1 MNKVKLISIRVLL
14 LIACLIYSNAIMAYD
29 FKVNGLCY
37 KILSE
42 SNHTVELTWEAV
54 GKGYEGEIVVPN
66 KVSYGSK
73 TYNVIGIGKC
83 AFVKVKD
90 LDNKGECNNWDRNN
104 SLTKVILSADI
115 SYIDDYS
122 FAECVTLDDVVFPSK
137 LTSIGNEA
145 FYACHSI
152 SDIDLSATET
162 VSIGDMSFGSCS
174 NLKKISF
181 PSTIQTIGEYVFA
194 SSSSL
199 TTIQVDAS
207 NPYFCVND
215 NVIYNKNMTSVLVC
229 APGKS
234 GEYTIS
240 EGVKTIANTA
250 FQGCRNLRKINF
262 PQTVTY
268 IGKDAFQRC
277 TGLQEISLPDGI
289 QEIQLGAFRE
299 CLLKSVTLPSSLTYI
314 GSEAFCCEP
323 LEKIVSLITNPFP
336 IDKYVFG
343 SEDYNNIY
351 NRATVNV
358 PLGSLSK
365 YQQTE
370 GWNLFK
376 NIFETKPTYTLSIK
390 TIGNG
395 SASYDGTT
403 IRGKTS
409 SFTIN
414 EGTTVKISIT
424 PDNGYRIKSVKE
436 NNTVVT
442 SYVSN
447 GIYSINSLSR
457 NTTLEVEFEA
467 IPPKT
472 YTLSITASD
481 NGSASYSGTTIRSK
495 TSSFTVNEGSS
506 ATISFTPDD
515 GYQIKSVKVNGSIVS
530 VTNSQYTIS
539 SISGN
544 TSVEVE
550 FEAIPQT
557 TCIVSIKASG
567 NGSVSYDGETIRNE
581 TRNYTVNIGTSIT
594 VYFHADEGYRL
605 KSLKVNNISIS
616 GSQYCTTTIN
626 RNTTI
631 EVEYEAI
638 PTTNY
643 TLSITATGNG
653 SVSYDGSTI
662 RSRTSTFKVNEGA
675 NVTLSISPDNGN
687 RLKSVK
693 INDSDVTNNVS
704 NNSYTISNISKD
716 TSVEVEFAEE
726 LKSFMSDGISY
737 SVSSYDDKTIIVVGG
752 DFGRVLDVPATISYQ
767 DHNWKVIGIDN
778 VALIGHPELAAII
791 WNPTAGFTLDV
802 SNPNLLLY
810 VTSANYAPSSITN
823 VIVNNTAEKIILTD
837 ASSGN
842 DFYCPKAFTANSI
855 NYTHNYVMT
864 TGIGESRGWET
875 IALPFDV
882 QKIIHSGKG
891 EITPF
896 VNWKSDDSKK
906 PFWLMTYGVDGWTEA
921 NSIKANTP
929 YIISMPNHQ
938 NYKSDFRL
946 SGSVT
951 FSAENITVSK
961 SDDYQTGSYNG
972 NTFVPNFANIDN
984 SGYYTLNVNNDY
996 VTYSGGSAEGSR
1008 FVVNLRPVHPFEAYM
1023 TSTSSTRSIG
1033 IDEGMATGIMEL
1045 ISAISDD
1052 GVLKIYNLNGQLVKI
1067 EEGGC
1072 LDEVMKNLPAGVYI
1086 VNGKKMI
1093 IR

>member
-1 MNKVKLISIRVLL
+1 MNKAKLISIRVLL
-14 LIACLIYSNAIMAYD
+14 LIACFFNCNAIFAYN
-29 FKVNGLCY
+29 FEVNGICY
-37 KILSE
+37 SYIQ
-42 SNHTVELTWEAV
+42 NTNNVAV
-54 GKGYEGEIVVPN
+54 AHKWTDIGTIDSKYYSGDIVVPETVYYEGN
-66 KVSYGSK
+66 
-73 TYNVIGIGKC
+73 TYNVVSIDYKAFSTSKNLKSVSLPNSIRTIGSS
-83 AFVKVKD
+83 AFEDCQALVSVKMP
-90 LDNKGECNNWDRNN
+90 DNISSINQHAFKGCT
-104 SLTKVILSADI
+104 SLES
-115 SYIDDYS
+115 ID
-122 FAECVTLDDVVFPSK
+122 FLPKT
-137 LTSIGNEA
+137 LTSIEYGLFENCKGLLSVKIPDHVTEIGPHSFGGCINLETVYIPGSVKTIEYNAFYNCSKLSSLTISNGVEKIGSYSFFKTAIATLVIPESVTSIGTEA
-145 FYACHSI
+145 FYWA
-152 SDIDLSATET
+152 
-162 VSIGDMSFGSCS
+162 
-174 NLKKISF
+174 
-181 PSTIQTIGEYVFA
+181 P
-194 SSSSL
+194 L
-199 TTIQVDAS
+199 T
-207 NPYFCVND
+207 
-215 NVIYNKNMTSVLVC
+215 LV
-229 APGKS
+229 KS
-234 GEYTIS
+234 
-240 EGVKTIANTA
+240 
-250 FQGCRNLRKINF
+250 
-262 PQTVTY
+262 
-268 IGKDAFQRC
+268 
-277 TGLQEISLPDGI
+277 
-289 QEIQLGAFRE
+289 EIQNPPRIDGRCFDGE
-299 CLLKSVTLPSSLTYI
+299 TLQVPKGTKELYEMTAYWKENFKEI
-314 GSEAFCCEP
+314 IE
-323 LEKIVSLITNPFP
+323 
-336 IDKYVFG
+336 FG
-343 SEDYNNIY
+343 ES
-351 NRATVNV
+351 T
-358 PLGSLSK
+358 
-365 YQQTE
+365 
-370 GWNLFK
+370 
-376 NIFETKPTYTLSIK
+376 TYTLSIK
-390 TIGNG
+390 SSGNG
-395 SASYDGTT
+395 YSSYKGTT
-403 IRGKTS
+403 IRDKTT

-414 EGTTVKISIT
+414 K
-424 PDNGYRIKSVKE
+424 
-436 NNTVVT
+436 
-442 SYVSN
+442 
-447 GIYSINSLSR
+447 
-457 NTTLEVEFEA
+457 
-467 IPPKT
+467 
-472 YTLSITASD
+472 
-481 NGSASYSGTTIRSK
+481 
-495 TSSFTVNEGSS
+495 GSS
-506 ATISFTPDD
+506 VTISFTPDD
-515 GYQIKSVKVNGSIVS
+515 GYQIKSVKVNGSIIS
-530 VTNSQYTIS
+530 LTNNQYTIS

-567 NGSVSYDGETIRNE
+567 NGSVSYNGETIRNE
-581 TRNYTVNIGTSIT
+581 TKNYTVNIGTSIT

-605 KSLKVNNISIS
+605 KSLRVNNISIS
-616 GSQYCTTTIN
+616 GNQYCTTTIN
-626 RNTTI
+626 RNTII

-653 SVSYDGSTI
+653 SVSYEGSTI